1 MTNPVGENTKKAGVQ
16 SCDLHPTRR
25 NVMRNHNHYFDA
37 DGHIRAHNLSAYW
50 LPEITLK
57 REIKGTTYTVSGSY
71 EGTQRLD
78 QKLFRIMKKSAE
90 SEVASQ

>member
-1 MTNPVGENTKKAGVQ
+1 
-16 SCDLHPTRR
+16 
-25 NVMRNHNHYFDA
+25 MRNHNHYFDA
-37 DGHIRAHNLSAYW
+37 NGHIRVRNLSAYW

-71 EGTQRLD
+71 EGTRRLD
-78 QKLFRIMKKSAE
+78 QKLLRIMKKNAE

>member
-1 MTNPVGENTKKAGVQ
+1 
-16 SCDLHPTRR
+16 
-25 NVMRNHNHYFDA
+25 MRNHNHYFDA
-37 DGHIRAHNLSAYW
+37 NGQLHVHNLSAYW

-78 QKLFRIMKKSAE
+78 QKLLRIMKKNVE
-90 SEVASQ
+90 SEVVSQ

>member
-1 MTNPVGENTKKAGVQ
+1 MGVNAKKAGVQ
-16 SCDLHPTRR
+16 NCDLQPKRR
-25 NVMRNHNHYFDA
+25 NAMSNHNHYFDA
-37 DGHIRAHNLSAYW
+37 DGQLHVRNLSAYW

-57 REIKGTTYTVSGSY
+57 REIKGTTYTVSSSY

-78 QKLFRIMKKSAE
+78 QKLLRIMKKNAE

>member
-1 MTNPVGENTKKAGVQ
+1 M
-16 SCDLHPTRR
+16 S
-25 NVMRNHNHYFDA
+25 NHNHYFDA
-37 DGHIRAHNLSAYW
+37 DGHIRVRNLSAYW

-78 QKLFRIMKKSAE
+78 QKLLRIMKKNAE
-90 SEVASQ
+90 SEVVSQ

>member
-1 MTNPVGENTKKAGVQ
+1 MSKHRYYV
-16 SCDLHPTRR
+16 
-25 NVMRNHNHYFDA
+25 DA
-37 DGHIRAHNLSAYW
+37 DGHIRVQNLSAYW

-57 REIKGTTYTVSGSY
+57 REIKGTNYTVSGSY

-78 QKLFRIMKKSAE
+78 QKILRIMKKSAE